1 MAAMNLLTAMNLLAG
16 SSPTSSVGI
25 PDAAAKLIVIISSL
39 IYVVAEIFVFIKVG
53 EAWWKALI
61 PIYGQFLLFRI
72 AGKPFLYW
80 IEFIFTIPCVA
91 FSAYS
96 YSTPALLLPAL
107 LCAVVLIVAQ
117 VRFCLALSRSFG
129 HETAFSVGL
138 LLLPHIFLFVLA
150 FDGSVYL
157 GDYIPGAAVRIA
169 KSKGFYEEP
178 EDVPFYYDTE
188 TSDASENA
196 DGTGNSEDARADG
209 GTCAADDTDGGTCAA
224 DDTDKPDEHGG
235 SDPE

>member
-1 MAAMNLLTAMNLLAG
+1 MAAMNLLAG
-16 SSPTSSVGI
+16 SSLTSSVGNLQ
-25 PDAAAKLIVIISSL
+25 AAIGLIGIISYL
-39 IYVVAEIFVFIKVG
+39 IYTLAEIFVFIKVG
-53 EAWWKALI
+53 ESWWKALI
-61 PIYGQFLLFRI
+61 PIYGDFLLFRI

-80 IEFIFTIPCVA
+80 VELIFTFPCVA

-96 YSTPALLLPAL
+96 DSTPALLLPAS
-107 LCAVVLIVAQ
+107 
-117 VRFCLALSRSFG
+117 LSRSFG
-129 HETAFSVGL
+129 HEPAFSVGL
-138 LLLPHIFLFVLA
+138 LLLPHIFLFILA

-157 GDYIPGAAVRIA
+157 GNYIPGAAVRIA

-196 DGTGNSEDARADG
+196 DGTGGSEDAQADG

-224 DDTDKPDEHGG
+224 NDADKPGEHGS

>member
-1 MAAMNLLTAMNLLAG
+1 MAAMNLLAG
-16 SSPTSSVGI
+16 SSLTSSVGNLQ
-25 PDAAAKLIVIISSL
+25 AAIGLIGIISYL
-39 IYVVAEIFVFIKVG
+39 IYTLAEIFVFIKVG
-53 EAWWKALI
+53 ESWWKALI
-61 PIYGQFLLFRI
+61 PIYGDFLLFRI

-80 IEFIFTIPCVA
+80 VELIFTFPCVA

-96 YSTPALLLPAL
+96 DSTPALLLPAL
-107 LCAVVLIVAQ
+107 LCSVVLIVAQ

-129 HETAFSVGL
+129 HESAFSAGL
-138 LLLPHIFLFVLA
+138 LFLPHIFLFILA

-157 GDYIPGAAVRIA
+157 GNYIPGAAVRIA

-178 EDVPFYYDTE
+178 EDVPFYYDTG

-196 DGTGNSEDARADG
+196 DGTGDSEDAQADG

-224 DDTDKPDEHGG
+224 NDTDKPDEHGS

>member
-1 MAAMNLLTAMNLLAG
+1 MATMNLLAE
-16 SSPTSSVGI
+16 SSLTSSVGNLE
-25 PDAAAKLIVIISSL
+25 AAIRLIGIISYL
-39 IYVVAEIFVFIKVG
+39 IYTLAVIFVFIKVG

-80 IEFIFTIPCVA
+80 VELIFTIPCVA

-96 YSTPALLLPAL
+96 VSTPALLLPAL
-107 LCAVVLIVAQ
+107 LCSVVLIVVQ
-117 VRFCLALSRSFG
+117 LRFCLALSRSFG
-129 HETAFSVGL
+129 HESAFSAGL
-138 LLLPHIFLFVLA
+138 LLLPHIFLFILA

-196 DGTGNSEDARADG
+196 DGTSGSEDAQADG
-209 GTCAADDTDGGTCAA
+209 GTCATN
-224 DDTDKPDEHGG
+224 DTDKPDEHGG